1 MNKYKVILKGKLKK
15 ELVIEAEDI
24 NKGTELIERIYAQTK
39 LLNFKQKDIEDLNL
53 ELEEI
58 VENEK
63 DLQVENRDESC
74 LKKSQNNCDFYEDYE
89 DEERVTFKEYDNEE
103 TGEIHYSMRC
113 PKCNQ
118 EISVDDVV
126 EEIISQALGE

>member
-1 MNKYKVILKGKLKK
+1 MNKYKVILKGNLKK
-15 ELVIEAEDI
+15 ELIIEAENIDD
-24 NKGTELIERIYAQTK
+24 GAELIEKIYAQTK
-39 LLNFKQKDIEDLNL
+39 LLNFKQKDIENLSL

-58 VENEK
+58 IENEE
-63 DLQVENRDESC
+63 DLQEEKVN
-74 LKKSQNNCDFYEDYE
+74 QNNEKKDDYYEDYE
-89 DEERVTFKEYDNEE
+89 EEERVTFKEYDNEE

>member
-1 MNKYKVILKGKLKK
+1 MNKYKVILKGNLKR

-24 NKGTELIERIYAQTK
+24 NKGAELVEQIYTQTK
-39 LLNFKQKDIEDLNL
+39 LLNFRQNDIEDLTL

-58 VENEK
+58 SENAEDLQEEKGNQNNEK
-63 DLQVENRDESC
+63 KDDY
-74 LKKSQNNCDFYEDYE
+74 YEDYE

-126 EEIISQALGE
+126 EEIVSQALGE